1 MEYEWTDYGIHPLVV
16 KRGWLENPLSMEV
29 LGGKSSINGGCSIAM
44 FDYQRETR
52 ALTTWGSSWGYT
64 WL

>member
-44 FDYQRETR
+44 FDYRRETR
-52 ALTTWGSSWGYT
+52 ALTT
-64 WL
+64 